1 MKKITNSS
9 LECASWERSIL
20 ESLGDA
26 IIVVSAT
33 KRVEFMN
40 RAAEKLTGMAAGSAF
55 GRALTEVLRLAPEF
69 GDELRG
75 DLVELAILNGSS
87 ISLGRNLILRS
98 DTGEDRS
105 VEGEIAPCEVAGNPH
120 GAVVTFRDVTERNR
134 HELANSHDQKVR
146 AVAQLAG
153 FIAHDLNNA
162 LTLVLGHT
170 DRLLRNLKPGDPLR
184 DTAENIK
191 DAGDM
196 AAKVSD
202 QLRLLSRREIL
213 LPSVVNL
220 NCVIEDAAAA
230 LQAAAGPDISITRNL
245 AGDLGEMRAS
255 LPQLRDM
262 LINLVTHARQS
273 LPLGGKIHVET
284 ADVDIAGEERAG
296 RTRHFI
302 RLRFHYSGPGMKLED
317 AGHIFEPRFRASGDD
332 AQDLTI
338 FMVMG
343 AVSGAG
349 GQITAHVEP
358 GCVTVLEILMPR
370 LQAPHPIFAGT
381 PTEGEPAKPTVLLVE
396 DDADVRAL
404 LSTYFDRSGYHLL
417 EAENGEEA
425 LKVSELYEG
434 PIDLLITDMMMP
446 VMSGPHLVHA
456 IAMDRPETRVL
467 MISGLPPDPT
477 ALEDMKTQGVQ
488 FLQKPFRSAELL
500 LRVKEILVESRARLN

>member
-1 MKKITNSS
+1 MKEITKSS
-9 LECASWERSIL
+9 LDCASWERAIL

-26 IIVVSAT
+26 VIVVSAT
-33 KRVEFMN
+33 KRIEFMN
-40 RAAEKLTGMAAGSAF
+40 RAAEKLTGIAAGCAF

-98 DTGEDRS
+98 DTGEDRA

-134 HELANSHDQKVR
+134 NELAQSHDQKVR

-162 LTLVLGHT
+162 LTLILGHT
-170 DRLLRNLKPGDPLR
+170 DKLLRNLSPVDPLR

-202 QLRLLSRREIL
+202 QLRLLSRRDVL

-220 NCVIEDAAAA
+220 NCVIEESSAAM
-230 LQAAAGPDISITRNL
+230 QAAAGPDIAITRSL
-245 AGDLGEMRAS
+245 AEDLGEMRAS
-255 LPQLRDM
+255 PRQLRDM
-262 LINLVTHARQS
+262 LTNLVTHARRA
-273 LPLGGKIHVET
+273 LPNGGRIHLET

-302 RLRFHYSGPGMKLED
+302 RLRFHYSGPGMTPED
-317 AGHIFEPRFRASGDD
+317 AGRIFEPRFRATGEDV
-332 AQDLTI
+332 QDLTI

-343 AVSGAG
+343 AVAGAG
-349 GQITAHVEP
+349 GQMTAHVQP
-358 GCVTVLEILMPR
+358 GSATVLEILMPR
-370 LQAPHPIFAGT
+370 LQAPHPIFAGQQ
-381 PTEGEPAKPTVLLVE
+381 TEGEPARPTILLVE

-477 ALEDMKTQGVQ
+477 ALEDMKSQGVQ

-500 LRVKEILVESRARLN
+500 LRVKGILIESRVRPN

>member
-1 MKKITNSS
+1 VREITKSS
-9 LECASWERSIL
+9 QECTSWERAIL
-20 ESLGDA
+20 EALGDA

-33 KRVEFMN
+33 KRIEFMN
-40 RAAEKLTGMAAGSAF
+40 CAAEKLTGISAGRAF

-69 GDELRG
+69 GDELRS

-98 DTGEDRS
+98 ETGEERS
-105 VEGEIAPCEVAGNPH
+105 VEGEIAPCEVAGSPH

-134 HELANSHDQKVR
+134 HELASSHDQTVR

-170 DRLLRNLKPGDPLR
+170 DKLLRNLMPGDPLR
-184 DTAENIK
+184 ETAENIK

-196 AAKVSD
+196 AARVSD
-202 QLRLLSRREIL
+202 QLRLLSCREVQ

-220 NCVIEDAAAA
+220 NRVIEEACAA
-230 LQAAAGPDISITRNL
+230 LQAAAGPDIAITRSL
-245 AGDLGEMRAS
+245 ARDLGEMRAS
-255 LPQLRDM
+255 RPQLRDM
-262 LINLVTHARQS
+262 LTNLVSHARRA
-273 LPLGGKIHVET
+273 LPNGGRIHLET
-284 ADVDIAGEERAG
+284 ADVDIAGDERAG

-302 RLRFHYSGPGMKLED
+302 RLRFHYSGPGIKHED
-317 AGHIFEPRFRASGDD
+317 AGRIFEPRFRATGED

-349 GQITAHVEP
+349 GQITAHVQA
-358 GCVTVLEILMPR
+358 GCATVLEILMPR

-381 PTEGEPAKPTVLLVE
+381 QAEGEPARPTILLVE

-477 ALEDMKTQGVQ
+477 ALEDMKVQSVQ

-500 LRVKEILVESRARLN
+500 LRVKEILIEPRVRTN